1 MKDELSSNKKTN
13 SLLDC
18 EKQVQLPYNVELLS
32 ILEDAVIITDENFFI
47 TYWNPAAETI
57 YGWMFE
63 QIMGQ
68 DVNRVLRTKFSAKP
82 KPETLQDIINTGS
95 YEDDVVQFTKKNFPL
110 SISTK
115 VVAIK
120 DNNGII
126 NGYISINRDT
136 TRQKNIERK
145 LERSYNILNSI
156 VENTTDIIYLK
167 STDGHYIMAN
177 SSLSGL
183 VGKSMSNILGKSDWD
198 LFSYDE
204 AKKIVKDDR
213 DILKTGKTV
222 TLEEELYSH
231 VDGEVRNYL
240 STKGFYRGY
249 DDNVLGIF
257 GITRDI
263 TKLKTAEENIILNE
277 QRYRSLFNKMTEG
290 FALYEIIFTE
300 DGKPVDYRF
309 IDINPVFEDII
320 GLRRGDVVGKLRSE
334 IIFEDAVDWADIYGE
349 IAFTNESIHFDEYI
363 NALGKHY
370 DVMYFLPA
378 ENLFAVL
385 YRDITSRKIMEKEF
399 KDTLNELRA
408 TNNELEQFDYVAS
421 HDLQEPLRTI
431 TSFLQL
437 LKMRY
442 GNKLDDDADE
452 FIEFA
457 VKGAAR
463 MHELINDLL
472 TYSRVNKRNEEFV
485 EVDMI
490 EVLDKVKINLEI
502 LISEKRAVITND
514 PLPVIT
520 ADKKQMQQLLQNL
533 ISNSIKYKSKKP
545 PNIHISAEKEGD
557 TWLFSVEDN
566 GIGIEP
572 EYCDRIF
579 KIFQRLHGLE
589 KYEGTGIGL
598 AISKRIVERH
608 GGNIWVN
615 PEKGIEGTKF
625 NFTIKEMIKR

>member
-1 MKDELSSNKKTN
+1 MKDELGSDKKTN

-18 EKQVQLPYNVELLS
+18 EKQVQLPYDVELLS
-32 ILEDAVIITDENFFI
+32 ILEDAVIITDQNFLI
-47 TYWNPAAETI
+47 NYCNPAAEKI
-57 YGWMFE
+57 YGWKSAE
-63 QIMGQ
+63 IMGE
-68 DVNRVLRTKFSAKP
+68 DVNRVLKTKFTAQT
-82 KPETLQDIINTGS
+82 ETLQDIFNTGS
-95 YEDDVVQFTKKNFPL
+95 FEDDVVQFTKKNFPL

-120 DNNGII
+120 DSNGTI

-136 TRQKNIERK
+136 TRQKNIEKK

-177 SSLSGL
+177 STLSGL
-183 VGKSMSNILGKSDWD
+183 VGKPMSDILGKSDWD

-222 TLEEELYSH
+222 TIEEELYSH

-263 TKLKTAEENIILNE
+263 SNLKTAEESIINNE
-277 QRYRSLFNKMTEG
+277 ENYRSLFNKLNEG
-290 FALYEIIFTE
+290 FALFEIIFNE
-300 DGKPVDYRF
+300 YGKPADYRF
-309 IDINPVFEDII
+309 IDINPAFEDII
-320 GLRRGDVVGKLRSE
+320 GLKREEVLGKLRSE
-334 IIFEDAVDWADIYGE
+334 VISEDSVNWAEIYGS
-349 IAFTNESIHFDEYI
+349 IAYTNESIHNDEYI
-363 NALGKHY
+363 NALEKHY
-370 DVMYFLPA
+370 DVMYYSPA
-378 ENLFAVL
+378 KNQLAIL
-385 YRDITSRKIMEKEF
+385 YRDITSRKIMEQNLKE
-399 KDTLNELRA
+399 TLNKLQA
-408 TNNELEQFDYVAS
+408 TNNELEQFAYVAS

-437 LKMRY
+437 LQKRY
-442 GNKLDDDADE
+442 GNKFDEDADE
-452 FIEFA
+452 FIGFA

-485 EVDMI
+485 EVDMV
-490 EVLDKVKINLEI
+490 EVLEKVKINLEI
-502 LISEKRAVITND
+502 LISENGAVITND

-545 PNIHISAEKEGD
+545 PNIHISADKDGSN
-557 TWLFSVEDN
+557 WLFSVEDN

-572 EYCDRIF
+572 DYCERIF

-589 KYEGTGIGL
+589 KYEGTGVGL

>member
-1 MKDELSSNKKTN
+1 
-13 SLLDC
+13 
-18 EKQVQLPYNVELLS
+18 
-32 ILEDAVIITDENFFI
+32 
-47 TYWNPAAETI
+47 
-57 YGWMFE
+57 
-63 QIMGQ
+63 MGQ
-68 DVNRVLRTKFSAKP
+68 DVNRVLRTKFSEKP

-309 IDINPVFEDII
+309 IDINPAFEDII
-320 GLRRGDVVGKLRSE
+320 GLRRDDVVGKLRSE
-334 IIFEDAVDWADIYGE
+334 VIFEDAVDWADIYGK

-385 YRDITSRKIMEKEF
+385 FRDITSRKIMEKEF
-399 KDTLNELRA
+399 KETLNKLRA
-408 TNNELEQFDYVAS
+408 TNNELEQFAYVAS

-437 LKMRY
+437 LQMRY

-472 TYSRVNKRNEEFV
+472 TYSRVNKRIEEFV

-502 LISEKRAVITND
+502 LISENRAVITND
-514 PLPVIT
+514 PLS
-520 ADKKQMQQLLQNL
+520 
-533 ISNSIKYKSKKP
+533 SN
-545 PNIHISAEKEGD
+545 N
-557 TWLFSVEDN
+557 
-566 GIGIEP
+566 
-572 EYCDRIF
+572 CR
-579 KIFQRLHGLE
+579 
-589 KYEGTGIGL
+589 
-598 AISKRIVERH
+598 
-608 GGNIWVN
+608 
-615 PEKGIEGTKF
+615 
-625 NFTIKEMIKR
+625 